1 MFQPFI
7 ITLIVLKNKIR
18 VYATCF
24 WQSDDLLYN
33 DLTLY
38 GFGKAEWKNIE
49 FVTDNSFDIAVILTS
64 PHENHRSF
72 VPEKAV
78 TFFTEPPASPHH
90 KNTTKNVCPMYLP
103 LPWCFHSQHKEEVLS
118 TSHNIK
124 KSKFLSAV
132 TSELCW
138 LEGHQKRLGFLFH
151 LDAIFTQG
159 LDIFGRKQTG
169 QIFSQ
174 FKNYRSELTDK
185 YDGLIP
191 YRYHFA
197 CENSFIPDYFTEKIL
212 DPILAECLCFY
223 DGCTN
228 IAAYLDHRA
237 FIKIDVTNI
246 QNSIDTIIRS
256 IKNKEYFKRRE
267 FIVKE
272 KRRILTE
279 LNPLNII
286 WATLNDK
293 DLSKQ
298 FKL

>member
-1 MFQPFI
+1 M
-7 ITLIVLKNKIR
+7 KNKIR

-49 FVTDNSFDIAVILTS
+49 FVTDNSFDIAVVLTS

-72 VPEKAV
+72 IPEKAV

-138 LEGHQKRLGFLFH
+138 LEGHQKRFGFLFH
-151 LDAIFTQG
+151 LDAIFADWTYSAENRPDKYFPNSRTIARN
-159 LDIFGRKQTG
+159 L
-169 QIFSQ
+169 QINTMDLF
-174 FKNYRSELTDK
+174 LTDII
-185 YDGLIP
+185 L
-191 YRYHFA
+191 RA
-197 CENSFIPDYFTEKIL
+197 KIL
-212 DPILAECLCFY
+212 SFPI
-223 DGCTN
+223 
-228 IAAYLDHRA
+228 
-237 FIKIDVTNI
+237 
-246 QNSIDTIIRS
+246 
-256 IKNKEYFKRRE
+256 
-267 FIVKE
+267 
-272 KRRILTE
+272 IL
-279 LNPLNII
+279 P
-286 WATLNDK
+286 K
-293 DLSKQ
+293 KS
-298 FKL
+298 